1 MKKPNL
7 SEMTVDQLV
16 ELFVDYGLQQDR
28 AIARG
33 VVQKHK
39 QLFTDM
45 FAVGDELKKR
55 VPDAR
60 LALTTLF
67 DHPNFQVRLQAA
79 RETLAVAP
87 DAARKVIEAISESS
101 HFPQAGD
108 AGMCLWALD
117 QGISKPE

>member
-1 MKKPNL
+1 MGFSRIAQSGK
-7 SEMTVDQLV
+7 V
-16 ELFVDYGLQQDR
+16 FVR
-28 AIARG
+28 KH
-33 VVQKHK
+33 QK
-39 QLFTDM
+39 LFTDM

-55 VPDAR
+55 GLDAR
-60 LALTTLF
+60 IALTKLF

-79 RETLAVAP
+79 KESLAVAP
-87 DAARKVIEAISESS
+87 NAARQVIEAISESS